1 MLDLREGCNC
11 VGNDHRVAVSE
22 KIVKLMKE
30 APIPDQLC
38 INIKK
43 LGNTYG
49 SCFPY
54 IGVFILS
61 IIVSE

>member
-30 APIPDQLC
+30 APIPTSSAL
-38 INIKK
+38 ISKS
-43 LGNTYG
+43 LATHMAA
-49 SCFPY
+49 
-54 IGVFILS
+54 VFLT
-61 IIVSE
+61 